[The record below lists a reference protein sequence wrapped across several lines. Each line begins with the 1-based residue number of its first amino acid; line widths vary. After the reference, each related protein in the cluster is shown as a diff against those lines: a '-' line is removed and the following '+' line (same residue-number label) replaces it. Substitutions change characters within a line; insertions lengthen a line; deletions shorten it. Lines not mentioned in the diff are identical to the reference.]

1 MLPLFLVKST
11 MHIIK
16 HTAFN
21 TISSV
26 SAVLV
31 LSGKHAF
38 TTAAHAGIH
47 KSDENW
53 HHCGL
58 IP

>member
-1 MLPLFLVKST
+1 
-11 MHIIK
+11 MHTKQI
-16 HTAFN
+16 AFN

-31 LSGKHAF
+31 LSSKHTF
-38 TTAAHAGIH
+38 ITTVHAGIH